1 MIYSDHPAY
10 NCFEPSENDLTC
22 AMIDTKTRET
32 HLTRRKMKIIVI
44 GGKGTIGKK
53 VSDYFSKKH
62 DIIIGGR
69 NSGDVVVDIADS
81 KSIEAMYESV
91 ENVDAVV
98 CIAGEAKWAAFDS
111 MTEEDFYVGLKSKLM
126 GQVNLVR
133 IGQNYVND
141 GGSFTLSTGILAD
154 HPVVLTTSAAM
165 VNGGIHSFVKAVSLE
180 LKNGIRINVV
190 SSGLVEDAVEK
201 YEAFFPGHNPIPMK
215 KVINGY
221 VKSVEGKRSGEIIRM
236 YDNC

>member
-1 MIYSDHPAY
+1 
-10 NCFEPSENDLTC
+10 
-22 AMIDTKTRET
+22 
-32 HLTRRKMKIIVI
+32 MKILII

-53 VSDYFSKKH
+53 VSDHFSKKH
-62 DIIIGGR
+62 EIMIGGR
-69 NSGDVVVDIADS
+69 NSGDIIVDIADS
-81 KSIEAMYESV
+81 KSIEEMFESV
-91 ENVDAVV
+91 GNIDALV
-98 CIAGEAKWAAFDS
+98 CIAGEAKWADFDS
-111 MTEEDFYVGLKSKLM
+111 MTEEDFYIGLKSKLM

-133 IGQNYVND
+133 IGQNYLSA
-141 GGSFTLSTGILAD
+141 GGSFTLTTGILAD

-190 SSGLVEDAVEK
+190 SPGLVEDAIDK
-201 YEAFFPGHNPIPMK
+201 YEAYFPGHNPIPMN

-221 VKSVEGKRSGEIIRM
+221 VKSVEGKGTGEIIRM